1 MKLYHTQTSPFVRK
15 VMLVAHELGLADRI
29 ETVFLRPN
37 ALSPDPEL
45 SRQNPLSKIPCLV
58 VRDGEDG
65 ESGGREL
72 ALYDSVVICEYLDAV
87 AGGRLIPAVG
97 AARWEVLRRQALAD
111 GVLDAGIQ
119 VFYERL
125 HRPAELQWE
134 AWMEGQRHK
143 VHQGLD
149 ALEREVREIEEGG
162 GWVPVDLGWLAVAAA
177 IGWLEF
183 REVVEVRA
191 GRPRLTAWY
200 EGFCERPSMVATWPR
215 A

>member
-29 ETVFLRPN
+29 EVAFLRPN
-37 ALSPDPEL
+37 ALAPDPEL

-58 VRDGEDG
+58 VED
-65 ESGGREL
+65 GGREL
-72 ALYDSVVICEYLDAV
+72 ALYDSVVICEYLDTL
-87 AGGRLIPAVG
+87 AGGRLIPAG
-97 AARWEVLRRQALAD
+97 GPARWEVLRRQALAD
-111 GVLDAGIQ
+111 GILDAGIQ

-134 AWMEGQRHK
+134 AWMDGQRAK

-149 ALEREVREIEEGG
+149 ALERELEEAAE
-162 GWVPVDLGWLAVAAA
+162 VAVDLGWIAVAAA

-191 GRPRLTAWY
+191 GRPKVSAWY
-200 EGFCERPSMVATWPR
+200 SSFCERPSMVATWPR

>member
-37 ALSPDPEL
+37 ALSPDAEL

-58 VRDGEDG
+58 VAE
-65 ESGGREL
+65 GGREL
-72 ALYDSVVICEYLDAV
+72 ALYDSVVICEYLDAL
-87 AGGRLIPAVG
+87 AGGRLIPAGG

-111 GVLDAGIQ
+111 GILDAGIQ

-134 AWMEGQRHK
+134 AWMEGQRKK

-149 ALEREVREIEEGG
+149 ALEREVGELEEGG
-162 GWVPVDLGWLAVAAA
+162 GGVPLDLGWLAVAAA
-177 IGWLEF
+177 IW
-183 REVVEVRA
+183 
-191 GRPRLTAWY
+191 
-200 EGFCERPSMVATWPR
+200 
-215 A
+215 